1 MARRLLAV
9 SLLLL
14 VVSGAYATTP
24 FIAMWQVREALR
36 AGDIMTLEQKVDWVA
51 VRRSLK
57 QSSGATRAAIA
68 EYSDAANAGGPK
80 PGLWQ
85 RIKNAATPY
94 FADPLIDR
102 YVTAEG
108 APQIYAWR
116 QSWREKVR
124 PTIGLSEPK
133 TVLDGTPL
141 AGGSLDRALSL
152 ARRVERAAFV
162 SPTRVEV
169 ELRDRYRDDRRWKA
183 VLELQEWHWRLT
195 EVHVLTAPKIATT
208 RLLTQ

>member
-1 MARRLLAV
+1 MARRLVLFLTLA
-9 SLLLL
+9 L
-14 VVSGAYATTP
+14 VVSGAYAVTP

-36 AGDIMTLEQKVDWVA
+36 SSDVKTLEEKVDWLA

-68 EYSDAANAGGPK
+68 EYSEAAAASAPK

-85 RIKNAATPY
+85 RIKNAAAPY
-94 FADPLIDR
+94 FADPLIER

-133 TVLDGTPL
+133 TVLDGTPM
-141 AGGSLDRALSL
+141 AGGSIDRALSL
-152 ARRVERAAFV
+152 ARRLDRAAFV
-162 SPTRVEV
+162 SPTRVEA

-183 VLELQEWHWRLT
+183 VLELQDWRWRLT
-195 EVHVLTAPKIATT
+195 EVHVLSGPRPTAQLVT
-208 RLLTQ
+208 R